1 LKRIDYFL
9 IVILILVVVAFGF
22 FTLAVAFGVTLTLI
36 EHVPGLMAFT
46 EVPETEQ
53 NFFDAAAT
61 VRATFAP
68 LGILTLAVLLMVVK
82 EVILPF
88 FITAIFETTA
98 VGVLV
103 GVKVGVFTEVEDT
116 PHAMLFTRTQIVLLA
131 IAPVPRMRYF
141 VEVDGQTTKVAFPFE
156 PVLVV
161 IVAEQPALDFTPIAR
176 TIADLLIE
184 LADTPP
190 LAQMVETLSVD
201 ETSPPCSQLEPGFTV
216 STDWVTPEIGALSSS
231 TKSVS
236 MVTPPVE
243 SVLMSVSGVDGSA
256 SASFAG
262 VAGSAS
268 GKATLIEAINGI

>member
-1 LKRIDYFL
+1 M
-9 IVILILVVVAFGF
+9 VILILVVVAFGF

-36 EHVPGLMAFT
+36 EHVPGLMALI
-46 EVPETEQ
+46 EVLVIEQ
-53 NFFDAAAT
+53 IFFDEAAT
-61 VRATFAP
+61 VRTTLAP
-68 LGILTLAVLLMVVK
+68 LGILTLAVLLIVVK
-82 EVILPF
+82 EVTLPF
-88 FITAIFETTA
+88 FITATFDTTA

-156 PVLVV
+156 AVFVDS
-161 IVAEQPALDFTPIAR
+161 VAEQPALVLTPMAR

-201 ETSPPCSQLEPGFTV
+201 ETSPPCSQLEPEFTV

-236 MVTPPVE
+236 IVTPPVE
-243 SVLMSVSGVDGSA
+243 SVLMSVSGVVGSA